1 MNRIALI
8 KRPGIL
14 QALVEFDNA
23 EEATKAK
30 YGLNGADIYDNA
42 CTLKVE
48 YGKVGVKFIRF
59 NFLICFF
66 NFLTIHFEFSIDSST
81 LTYFSTP

>member
-8 KRPGIL
+8 KRPGVL
-14 QALVEFDNA
+14 QALVEFDSP

-48 YGKVGVKFIRF
+48 YGKVGATFISVRVL
-59 NFLICFF
+59 NQSSQLS
-66 NFLTIHFEFSIDSST
+66 NHYFEFLSISLS
-81 LTYFSTP
+81 F